1 MGPPITRSMSL
12 RPISATESYR
22 LTTTV
27 TRSLPYRWRSAA
39 AMRLAPRTVDS
50 SWFATTTIVV
60 DQLERVEHR
69 RIRAR
74 HVEHDAAGSGGR
86 RSR

>member
-1 MGPPITRSMSL
+1 MGPPITRSISF

-27 TRSLPYRWRSAA
+27 TRSRPYRWRRAA

-60 DQLERVEHR
+60 ASS
-69 RIRAR
+69 RASSI
-74 HVEHDAAGSGGR
+74 AGSERGTSSTTHG
-86 RSR
+86 